1 MKKITKILSVIMAA
15 VMLVAALCVSAGAES
30 IEDTA
35 KAIDSGKKVSF
46 TPEAGTIWGAPSRD
60 YKVILSEKGTLRLT
74 FNTRSEKTEVEVM
87 DSNGNR
93 IALSDSNVTTGWVSS
108 GKITSIH
115 WNTNVEK
122 FSGKL
127 YYKSLKKGTYYVR
140 IRNAN
145 SSCDVNGKLSVS
157 FKYPQKTEE
166 EATDG
171 TISCLSVSLKNGES
185 LQFGAVI
192 EGEGTVEWSSTKK
205 SVAAVSSDG
214 KITAK
219 SKGTAT
225 IEAKLGKSS
234 VKIKVNVTE

>member
-46 TPEAGTIWGAPSRD
+46 TPEVSALSNKYKD
-60 YKVILSEKGTLRLT
+60 YKVVLSEKGTLRLT

-93 IALSDSNVTTGWVSS
+93 IALSDSDVTTGWVSS
-108 GKITSIH
+108 GKITSIY

-127 YYKSLKKGTYYVR
+127 YYESLKKGTYYVR

-145 SSCDVNGKLSVS
+145 SSYDVSGKLSVS

-166 EATDG
+166 EAAGG
-171 TISCLSVSLKNGES
+171 TISCLSVSLKKGES

>member
-1 MKKITKILSVIMAA
+1 MAA

-30 IEDTA
+30 IENTA
-35 KAIDSGKKVSF
+35 KAIGSGKKVSF
-46 TPEAGTIWGAPSRD
+46 TPEVGTIWGAPSRD
-60 YKVILSEKGTLRLT
+60 YKVVLSEKGTLKLT

-93 IALSDSNVTTGWVSS
+93 IALSDSDVTTGWVSS
-108 GKITSIH
+108 GKITSIY

-127 YYKSLKKGTYYVR
+127 YYESLKKGTYYVR

-145 SSCDVNGKLSVS
+145 SSYDVNGKLSVS

-166 EATDG
+166 EAADG
-171 TISCLSVSLKNGES
+171 TISYLSVALKKGES
-185 LQFGAVI
+185 LQLGAVI

-219 SKGTAT
+219 SKGEAT

>member
-15 VMLVAALCVSAGAES
+15 VMFVAALCVSAGAES

-93 IALSDSNVTTGWVSS
+93 IALSDSDVTTGWVSS

-145 SSCDVNGKLSVS
+145 SSYAVKGKMSVS

-166 EATDG
+166 EAADG
-171 TISCLSVSLKNGES
+171 TISCLSVSLKKGES

-192 EGEGTVEWSSTKK
+192 EGEGAVEWSSTKK
-205 SVAAVSSDG
+205 AVAAVSSDG

-219 SKGTAT
+219 SKGEAT